1 MNRFLFGVGLA
12 LLLGVGCDAAES
24 TGGADI
30 AVGLDA
36 VAAGA
41 GDLPMMG
48 AAACEPSWEPPTAA
62 LVAAERSAQHT
73 ARFHADMGRFLD
85 GSTPVFVGTFS
96 ARDTRGGWDSEH
108 GDGVVESGAALAW
121 VGPETWP
128 GPGRLLVVV
137 EVATGRAV
145 SLRQLDSAPGRT
157 EGSLVMDCSGS
168 YSYPSSC
175 TGCVAPLDLGAEKI
189 QLAPTELA
197 GKWWSGG
204 QPANLSIEV
213 SLTRV
218 AAADVTVEQALTL
231 GGSACTPPGLAAAF
245 RVEEGALVTTVS
257 DYWNRSVDAPGC
269 SVACAA
275 HEGAPRPDGVSVM
288 GGCYQ
293 ELQWS
298 GEVYAPIEDPSAI
311 GLRDVQLGAVTVCC
325 NYADPCGGAALFNR
339 CFAE

>member
-1 MNRFLFGVGLA
+1 MTERARAGTAFAEPGVWLDT
-12 LLLGVGCDAAES
+12 LLWIPE
-24 TGGADI
+24 I
-30 AVGLDA
+30 
-36 VAAGA
+36 
-41 GDLPMMG
+41 
-48 AAACEPSWEPPTAA
+48 
-62 LVAAERSAQHT
+62 
-73 ARFHADMGRFLD
+73 GRFLD

-108 GDGVVESGAALAW
+108 GDGVVEEGAALAW
-121 VGPETWP
+121 LGPETWP
-128 GPGRLLVVV
+128 GPGRRLVIV

-145 SLRQLDSAPGRT
+145 SLRQLDSAPGHT

-175 TGCVAPLDLGAEKI
+175 AGCVAALASGAQKLQLGPVA
-189 QLAPTELA
+189 LT
-197 GKWWSGG
+197 GKWWGGG

-218 AAADVTVEQALTL
+218 AAADVTVEQALAL

-245 RVEEGALVTTVS
+245 RVESGALVTTVS
-257 DYWNRSVDAPGC
+257 DYWSRSVASPGC

-275 HEGAPRPDGVSVM
+275 YEGAPQPDGVSVM

-298 GEVYAPIEDPSAI
+298 GEVFAPLDDPSAI
-311 GLRDVQLGAVTVCC
+311 ALRDVQLGEATVCC
-325 NYADPCGGAALFNR
+325 GYADPCGGAAMFSR
-339 CFAE
+339 CFPE